1 MREFPCKLIR
11 VVNGNTVEG
20 DFDLCFGVYMPMNI
34 RLFGVADTNEAM
46 TALIKIL
53 PKEFICATTYNKRGK
68 SGRCLGY
75 IFVEHEGIMISINEL
90 LIQQGFGLSDK

>member
-1 MREFPCKLIR
+1 
-11 VVNGNTVEG
+11 
-20 DFDLCFGVYMPMNI
+20 
-34 RLFGVADTNEAM
+34 LFGVADTNEAM